1 MVMIKIIKSLE
12 ESDLLI
18 KGVNEKIKN
27 EAKVQKRGFLS
38 MLLGSLRASLLWN
51 LLTGTGTIRD
61 GESTI
66 RAG

>member
-1 MVMIKIIKSLE
+1 M
-12 ESDLLI
+12 LI

-27 EAKVQKRGFLS
+27 EAKVQKRGFLN
-38 MLLGSLRASLLWN
+38 MLLGSLHDSLLWN

>member
-1 MVMIKIIKSLE
+1 M
-12 ESDLLI
+12 LI

-27 EAKVQKRGFLS
+27 EAKVQKRGFLN
-38 MLLGSLRASLLWN
+38 MLLGSLPDSLLWN